1 MKNNLMWGYLAHL
14 GYNMWADM
22 DAANIFEGTGS
33 HDIATDYL
41 QFERETW
48 SKVSDKLAK
57 GGCNTIILDIG
68 EGMIYESHPELAI
81 KGSWTKKEVADELS
95 RLRSLG
101 FEVIPKLNF
110 SSSHDEWM
118 GKYSRMVSTP
128 EYYKVCDDVIDEV
141 CELFGNP
148 RLFHL
153 GMDEEVASVQQG
165 YTYTVIREG
174 NLYWHDQN
182 RLFKRVEKNGA
193 RPWIWADYIWHTKK
207 REKMFLENMTK
218 DVLCSIWY
226 YRDFKVLNDWH
237 DDCWNAYELLEKHG
251 FDQLPAGSNV
261 VMRENLEHIINH
273 SKKTIS
279 PEHLEGFLITTWK
292 AMRKE
297 NEGKVLETAD
307 IINEAA
313 EKYKNGIYN

>member
-1 MKNNLMWGYLAHL
+1 MKNNFMWGYLAHL

-48 SKVSDKLAK
+48 DKVSDKLAK

-128 EYYKVCDDVIDEV
+128 EYYKVCDDISTKYVSCSEIPD
-141 CELFGNP
+141 FSI
-148 RLFHL
+148 
-153 GMDEEVASVQQG
+153 SVW
-165 YTYTVIREG
+165 T
-174 NLYWHDQN
+174 
-182 RLFKRVEKNGA
+182 
-193 RPWIWADYIWHTKK
+193 
-207 REKMFLENMTK
+207 
-218 DVLCSIWY
+218 
-226 YRDFKVLNDWH
+226 
-237 DDCWNAYELLEKHG
+237 
-251 FDQLPAGSNV
+251 
-261 VMRENLEHIINH
+261 
-273 SKKTIS
+273 
-279 PEHLEGFLITTWK
+279 
-292 AMRKE
+292 RK
-297 NEGKVLETAD
+297 
-307 IINEAA
+307 
-313 EKYKNGIYN
+313 